1 MNEIKVD
8 QFVGIF
14 PNAISVKT
22 CIELVK
28 WFDIVSSKGLTMASS
43 EERMNFT
50 SLQRND
56 ELVHLPVHF
65 YGLESNCIPT
75 NLADKVWQKLQDCYL
90 MYAKKYTIPSIMSKS
105 FKIHRVLPSG
115 GYHEWHIEHA
125 YSNPYRVLAWMVILE
140 SPQSGGETEFLHQS
154 LRVEPVVGQL
164 TIWPAG
170 FTHRHRGNPPLEGQK
185 TYMTGWFDIREQ

>member
-28 WFDIVSSKGLTMASS
+28 WFDIVSSKGLTMSS
-43 EERMNFT
+43 SVDNKNYT
-50 SLQRND
+50 SIQRKD
-56 ELVHLPVHF
+56 ELVHLPAHF

-115 GYHEWHIEHA
+115 GYHEWHIEHG
-125 YSNPYRVLAWMVILE
+125 YNHPYRALAWMVILE
-140 SPQSGGETEFLHQS
+140 SPQSGGETQFLHQS
-154 LRVEPVVGQL
+154 LRVVPVVVQL

-185 TYMTGWFDIREQ
+185 TYITGWFDVTGQ